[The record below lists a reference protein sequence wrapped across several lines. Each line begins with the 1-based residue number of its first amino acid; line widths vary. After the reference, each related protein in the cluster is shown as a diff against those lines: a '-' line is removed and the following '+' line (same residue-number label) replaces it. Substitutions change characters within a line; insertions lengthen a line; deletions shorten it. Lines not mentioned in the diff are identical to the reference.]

1 MGLGLEATALKD
13 IDPVKSHVKN
23 VRLFSD
29 QKKLYRTKFSRPK
42 YIFRP
47 NLSMYLDDDQLNWI
61 IAEKSASKCWNGF
74 EITIYQNATTFQQ
87 RPLYITKLPKTSR
100 NGQDQAALKIQTNL
114 TVLFCLV
121 I

>member
-1 MGLGLEATALKD
+1 MFAFFQIK
-13 IDPVKSHVKN
+13 
-23 VRLFSD
+23 
-29 QKKLYRTKFSRPK
+29 KKLYRTKFSRPK

-100 NGQDQAALKIQTNL
+100 NGQDQAALKIQINL

>member
-1 MGLGLEATALKD
+1 MFAFFQ
-13 IDPVKSHVKN
+13 I
-23 VRLFSD
+23 
-29 QKKLYRTKFSRPK
+29 KKIYRTKFSRPK

-47 NLSMYLDDDQLNWI
+47 NLSTYLDDDQLNWI

-114 TVLFCLV
+114 TVLFA
-121 I
+121 